1 MYKVKGTITKIE
13 EPKEVKDGAKVL
25 SYILEHEA
33 ENGYKTPY
41 NLQMYKK
48 ADYAEHIDNFVK
60 YNKVGDV
67 VEVEFTVRGQ
77 EYQGRV
83 YNSLNHWNIIK
94 AEAVGNTPQELQPE
108 ESDDLPF

>member
-83 YNSLNHWNIIK
+83 YNSLNHWSINK
-94 AEAVGNTPQELQPE
+94 AEAVANAPVE
-108 ESDDLPF
+108 ESEDLPF